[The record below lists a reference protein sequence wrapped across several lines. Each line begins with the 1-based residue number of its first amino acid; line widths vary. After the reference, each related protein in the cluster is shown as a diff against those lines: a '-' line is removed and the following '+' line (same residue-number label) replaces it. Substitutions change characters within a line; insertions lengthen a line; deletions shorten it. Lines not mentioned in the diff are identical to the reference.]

1 MLNSLFGNTI
11 SKIMDLILTSKKDI
25 GIQYVIDEEKYKF
38 QVKALYAANFIAL
51 FVFLISVPISI
62 NYGLKFVAPQ
72 ILTIFIILSIITA
85 IIIFFCLYYYNKRV
99 KKNRKSDKE
108 FYYVFFAN
116 ILFIT
121 VLNYYG
127 TLMLFP
133 YGGEIISLA
142 YSTCFISICLLL
154 NNFHRFIYIIFT
166 FILFSLFFFVKGNFE
181 SPFFYDYIITAV
193 VSLMLFYYFG
203 GMLNKIWEMGIIDK
217 VKLEQNNEY
226 LYNMNYTL
234 SEITNNQNFTINLLN
249 EIFEIN
255 LNHKA
260 ENYSPIQ
267 VSEVLKN
274 IASELKTNRI
284 ELEKSR
290 QAEKQFLANMSHEI
304 RTPLNAILGMSHLLY
319 DTKIDASQKD
329 LIDAINHSSLFLYN
343 LISDILDIVKLEAG
357 KTVPLEKEF
366 DLVGQ
371 LKSLYKIYDLKLQA
385 QNIEFELFLDPNIEK
400 NYIGDEVLL
409 MQLFHNLI
417 GNAEKFT
424 KEGTI
429 GLKVKKINDDFEK
442 TTLKFEIYDTG
453 IGIAEENLE
462 LIFQKFSQVRNEDDA
477 KTKGTG
483 LGLSICNE
491 ILKTLGS
498 KLEVKSILGVG
509 TTFTFEIVLKKSQS
523 NEKLQNAVNELAVVQ
538 DQNMMTSFN
547 EKEFLIV
554 EDNLMNRKYIS
565 TLFNNKGLKY
575 DIAVDGEE
583 AIKKCLEKKYDI
595 ILMDIQM
602 PKKDG
607 VEATIMIRN
616 VENPSKN
623 AIIIALTASALQ
635 SQKDLAINAGMNDFM
650 TKPFTP
656 KILFET
662 LERNVNNLFTN
673 QEDEFPFDENEID
686 TQSNNDI
693 EMKKIIIESFWSD
706 EIQSEIDQ
714 LYEWTKTNEQP
725 NEIKDLLHKLKPSFS
740 MVGFKKLYFTLD
752 LCYKEMNEN
761 KDLDKNILLVKESLE
776 LYFKNKESLKEKML
790 KTIED

>member
-1 MLNSLFGNTI
+1 MITNFI
-11 SKIMDLILTSKKDI
+11 EVFSKIMELILTSKKDEE
-25 GIQYVIDEEKYKF
+25 IQNKIDEEKYKF
-38 QVKALYAANFIAL
+38 QVKALYSANIIAL
-51 FVFLISVPISI
+51 LVFLISVPSSF
-62 NYGLKFVAPQ
+62 NFGLKYVSENILVTFVTLSV
-72 ILTIFIILSIITA
+72 LTFF
-85 IIIFFCLYYYNKRV
+85 IIIFCLFYYHQRIQ
-99 KKNRKSDKE
+99 KNRKSDKE
-108 FYYVFFAN
+108 FYIIFFIN

-121 VLNYYG
+121 LLNYYG
-127 TLMLFP
+127 TLMLYPF
-133 YGGEIISLA
+133 GGEMISIT
-142 YSTCFISICLLL
+142 YSTCFIAICLLL
-154 NNFHRFIYIIFT
+154 NNLHRFVYIVFT
-166 FILFSLFFFVKGNFE
+166 FLLFSVFFFVKGNDE
-181 SPFFYDYIITAV
+181 SPFYYDYFITAV
-193 VSLMLFYYFG
+193 ISLMLFYYFG
-203 GMLNKIWEMGIIDK
+203 GMLYKIWEVGVIDK
-217 VKLEQNNEY
+217 VKLEQNNAY
-226 LYNMNYTL
+226 LHNMNYTL
-234 SEITNNQNFTINLLN
+234 SEVTNNQNFTINLLN

-255 LNHKA
+255 LNHQA
-260 ENYSPIQ
+260 EKYSPIQ

-274 IASELKTNRI
+274 IATELKTNRI
-284 ELEKSR
+284 ELENSR

-357 KTVPLEKEF
+357 KVVPIEKEF
-366 DLVGQ
+366 DLLGQ

-385 QNIEFELFLDPNIEK
+385 QNIDFELFLDPNIDK

-429 GLKVKKINDDFEK
+429 GLKVKKVAEEYDRTI
-442 TTLKFEIYDTG
+442 LKFEIYDTG
-453 IGIAEENLE
+453 IGIAQENLE
-462 LIFQKFSQVRNEDDA
+462 LIFQKFSQVRNEHDA

-498 KLEVKSILGVG
+498 KLEVISKLGIG
-509 TTFTFEIVLKKSQS
+509 TTFSFELALKKSKS
-523 NEKLQNAVNELAVVQ
+523 NEKVQNIVNELAVVQ
-538 DQNMMTSFN
+538 TQNMMTSLK

-554 EDNLMNRKYIS
+554 EDNFMNRKYIS
-565 TLFNNKGLKY
+565 KLFTNKGLKY
-575 DIAVDGEE
+575 DIAIDGEE
-583 AIKKCLEKKYDI
+583 AVKKCLEKKYDI
-595 ILMDIQM
+595 VLMDIHM

-607 VEATIMIRN
+607 IEASIMIRN
-616 VENPSKN
+616 IENPSQN
-623 AIIIALTASALQ
+623 AIIIALTASAFQ
-635 SQKDLAINAGMNDFM
+635 SQKELAINAGMNDFM

-673 QEDEFPFDENEID
+673 PEEEFPFDENEID

-714 LYEWTKTNEQP
+714 LYVWTKTNEQP
-725 NEIKDLLHKLKPSFS
+725 SEIKDLLHKLKPSFS

-752 LCYKEMNEN
+752 MCYKEMNEI
-761 KDLDKNILLVKESLE
+761 KDLEKNILLVKESLE
-776 LYFKNKESLKEKML
+776 LYFKNKEVLKEKML